1 MPSTATIA
9 YLDCFAGISGDMML
23 AALIDAGLPPD
34 VLRQGVGQLG
44 LGPVALDIETTRQH
58 GLHAVR
64 VKVSGGS
71 DQPLRTL
78 ADLLA
83 ILHRSGLAAEITAPA
98 GRVFRLLAEA
108 EARVHGVAVEA
119 VHFHEIGAVDTLV
132 DVVGAAIGLHH
143 LGIRELISAP
153 LPLGHGFIDCAHG
166 RLPLP
171 APAVCELLRQVP
183 VYGIHCT
190 TETVTPTGAALLKG
204 LATGFGPLPPMTITA
219 TGCGA
224 GSRALSGDRPNLV
237 RLIVGTPRPVAE
249 AQRVEIIET
258 NLDDWSP
265 EGFPYLSE
273 LLLAAGALDVNIAPI
288 QMKKGRP
295 AFRLQV
301 ICDPAHGDGIKAAIL
316 SETTAIGLR
325 FRTEERL
332 TLERETVA
340 VATRWGT
347 ITAKKVVR
355 PSGAVICPEYEECRR
370 IAADHRVPLPV
381 VYREVVRAGMD
392 KQR

>member
-1 MPSTATIA
+1 MPPTAAIA
-9 YLDCFAGISGDMML
+9 YLDCFAGISGDMVL
-23 AALIDAGLPPD
+23 AAFIDAGLPPA
-34 VLRQGVGQLG
+34 VLRRGLAGLG
-44 LGPVALDIETTRQH
+44 LGPVDLDIQATRRH
-58 GLHAVR
+58 GLRATR
-64 VKVSGGS
+64 VEISSGGN
-71 DQPLRTL
+71 QPLRTL

-83 ILHRSGLAAEITAPA
+83 ILDRSDLAAEITAPA

-108 EARVHGVAVEA
+108 EARVHGVPVDA
-119 VHFHEIGAVDTLV
+119 VHFHEIGAVDTVV
-132 DVVGAAIGLHH
+132 DVVGTMIGLHH
-143 LGIRELISAP
+143 LGIVDLIASP
-153 LPLGHGFIDCAHG
+153 VPLGHGTVDCTHG

-183 VYGIHCT
+183 VYGIDCT
-190 TETVTPTGAALLKG
+190 TETVTPTGAALLKT
-204 LATGFGPLPPMTITA
+204 LATGFGPMPPMTIAA

-224 GSRALSGDRPNLV
+224 GSRTLTGDRPNLL
-237 RLIVGTPRPVAE
+237 RLIVGTPRPAAE

-273 LLLAAGALDVNIAPI
+273 LLLARGALDVNITPI

-301 ICDPAHGDGIKAAIL
+301 ICDPAHGDGIKTAVL

-332 TLERETVA
+332 TLARQPVE

-347 ITAKKVVR
+347 VTAKRVIR

-370 IAADHRVPLPV
+370 IATSHRVPLPE
-381 VYREVVRAGMD
+381 VYREVMKAGEEE
-392 KQR
+392 RR